1 MNNLLNKI
9 SFSYLLNPGT
19 KRFSSLSIFTTVGI
33 AIGTSVVIIVMSVM
47 NGFQNELKERI
58 LGAVPQVIFERLEKF
73 EDIEEVISK
82 AKQHPNVIGAQEYL
96 VEQSILSSKYSTK
109 GVVIKGTDE
118 KEISVIAKN
127 LIEGSLR
134 ELKDGANIILG
145 DSLAY
150 ELGVLPGEQITLIVA
165 SDLGNIMTMP
175 RAINFLVIGLFS
187 VGSEVDQNY
196 ALIGKDSFTKAFSKK
211 RNMGI
216 ELRLDDVLD
225 AENTGEEVL
234 ETIAINSYT
243 KITTWEEVYGSL
255 FRATQLERTMVSL
268 LMSLILLIAV
278 FSMVLSIN
286 HFVKDKESEIAMLRT
301 IGYSKNEILRIFLQI
316 TLFIGIVGIFLGNLL
331 GVIFSNNITEFFN
344 FLAEIFNINV
354 MNTYYV
360 DYFPSI
366 VMFEDI
372 LLINGCSIILII
384 LLGFIPANKAAKT
397 NPVKILNKK

>member
-58 LGAVPQVIFERLEKF
+58 LGAVPQVIFERFEKF
-73 EDIEEVISK
+73 ENIEEVISK

-96 VEQSILSSKYSTK
+96 MEQSILSSKYATK

-118 KEISVIAKN
+118 KEISIIAKN
-127 LIEGSLR
+127 IIEGSLK

-150 ELGVLPGEQITLIVA
+150 KLGVLPGEQITLIVA

-234 ETIAINSYT
+234 KSIAINSYT

-344 FLAEIFNINV
+344 FLADIFNINV

>member
-58 LGAVPQVIFERLEKF
+58 LGAVPQVIFERFEKF
-73 EDIEEVISK
+73 ENIEEVISK

-96 VEQSILSSKYSTK
+96 MEQSILSSKYATK

-118 KEISVIAKN
+118 KEISIIAKN
-127 LIEGSLR
+127 IIEGSLK

-150 ELGVLPGEQITLIVA
+150 KLGVLPGEQITLIVA

-225 AENTGEEVL
+225 AEHTGEEVL
-234 ETIAINSYT
+234 KSIAINSYT

-316 TLFIGIVGIFLGNLL
+316 TLFIGIIGIFLGNLL

-344 FLAEIFNINV
+344 FLADIFNINV

-372 LLINGCSIILII
+372 LLINGCSIILITI
-384 LLGFIPANKAAKT
+384 CKEI
-397 NPVKILNKK
+397 

>member
-58 LGAVPQVIFERLEKF
+58 LGAVPQVIFERFEKF
-73 EDIEEVISK
+73 ENIEEVISK

-96 VEQSILSSKYSTK
+96 MEQSILSSKYATK

-118 KEISVIAKN
+118 KEISIIAKN
-127 LIEGSLR
+127 IIEGSLK

-150 ELGVLPGEQITLIVA
+150 KLGVLPGEQITLIVA

-175 RAINFLVIGLFS
+175 RAISFLVIGLFS

-234 ETIAINSYT
+234 KSIAINSYT

-316 TLFIGIVGIFLGNLL
+316 TLFIGIIGILLGNLL

-344 FLAEIFNINV
+344 FLADIFNINV

>member
-58 LGAVPQVIFERLEKF
+58 LGAVPQVIFERFEKF
-73 EDIEEVISK
+73 ENIEEVISK

-96 VEQSILSSKYSTK
+96 MEQSILSSKYATK

-118 KEISVIAKN
+118 KEISIIAKN
-127 LIEGSLR
+127 LIEGSLK

-150 ELGVLPGEQITLIVA
+150 KLGVLPGEQITLIVA

-234 ETIAINSYT
+234 KSIAINSYT

-316 TLFIGIVGIFLGNLL
+316 TLFIGIIGIFLGNLL

-344 FLAEIFNINV
+344 FLADIFNINV

-372 LLINGCSIILII
+372 LLINSCSIILII

>member
-58 LGAVPQVIFERLEKF
+58 LGAVPQVIFERFEKF
-73 EDIEEVISK
+73 ENIEEVISK

-96 VEQSILSSKYSTK
+96 MEQSILSSKYATK

-118 KEISVIAKN
+118 KEISIIAKN
-127 LIEGSLR
+127 IIEGSLK

-150 ELGVLPGEQITLIVA
+150 KLGVLPGEQITLIVT

-234 ETIAINSYT
+234 KSIAINSYT

-316 TLFIGIVGIFLGNLL
+316 TLFIGIIGIFLGNLL

-344 FLAEIFNINV
+344 FLADIFNINV

>member
-58 LGAVPQVIFERLEKF
+58 LGAVPQVIFERFEKF
-73 EDIEEVISK
+73 ENIEEVISK

-96 VEQSILSSKYSTK
+96 MEQSILSSKYATK

-118 KEISVIAKN
+118 KEISIIAKN
-127 LIEGSLR
+127 LIEGSLK

-150 ELGVLPGEQITLIVA
+150 KLGVLPGEQITLIVA

-234 ETIAINSYT
+234 KSIAINSYT

-316 TLFIGIVGIFLGNLL
+316 TLFIGIIGIFLGNLL

-344 FLAEIFNINV
+344 FLADIFNINV

>member
-58 LGAVPQVIFERLEKF
+58 LGAVPQVIFERFEKF
-73 EDIEEVISK
+73 ENIEEVISK

-96 VEQSILSSKYSTK
+96 MEQSILSSKYATK

-118 KEISVIAKN
+118 KEISIIAKN
-127 LIEGSLR
+127 IIEGSLK

-150 ELGVLPGEQITLIVA
+150 KLGVLPGEQITLIVA

-234 ETIAINSYT
+234 KSIAINSYT

-316 TLFIGIVGIFLGNLL
+316 TLFIGIIGIFLGNLL

-344 FLAEIFNINV
+344 FLADIFNINV

-397 NPVKILNKK
+397 NPVKILNRK

>member
-58 LGAVPQVIFERLEKF
+58 LGAVPQVIFERFEKF
-73 EDIEEVISK
+73 ENIEEVISK

-234 ETIAINSYT
+234 KSIAINSYT

-316 TLFIGIVGIFLGNLL
+316 TLFIGIIGIFLGNLL

-344 FLAEIFNINV
+344 FLADIFNINV

>member
-1 MNNLLNKI
+1 LNNLLNKI

-73 EDIEEVISK
+73 ENIEEVISK

-96 VEQSILSSKYSTK
+96 MEQSILSSKYATK

-118 KEISVIAKN
+118 KEISIIAKN
-127 LIEGSLR
+127 LIEGSLK

-150 ELGVLPGEQITLIVA
+150 KLGVLPGEQITLIVA
-165 SDLGNIMTMP
+165 SDLGNIMTTP

-234 ETIAINSYT
+234 KSIAINSYT

-268 LMSLILLIAV
+268 LMSLILLIAL

-316 TLFIGIVGIFLGNLL
+316 TLFIGIIGIFLGNLL

>member
-1 MNNLLNKI
+1 M
-9 SFSYLLNPGT
+9 
-19 KRFSSLSIFTTVGI
+19 
-33 AIGTSVVIIVMSVM
+33 
-47 NGFQNELKERI
+47 
-58 LGAVPQVIFERLEKF
+58 
-73 EDIEEVISK
+73 
-82 AKQHPNVIGAQEYL
+82 
-96 VEQSILSSKYSTK
+96 EQSILSSKYATK

-118 KEISVIAKN
+118 KEISIIAKN
-127 LIEGSLR
+127 IIEGSLK

-150 ELGVLPGEQITLIVA
+150 KLGVLPGEQITLIVA

-234 ETIAINSYT
+234 KSIAINSYT

-316 TLFIGIVGIFLGNLL
+316 TLFIGIIGIFLGNLL

-344 FLAEIFNINV
+344 FLADIFNINV

>member
-73 EDIEEVISK
+73 ENIEEVISK

-96 VEQSILSSKYSTK
+96 MEQSILSSKYATK

-118 KEISVIAKN
+118 KEISIIAKN
-127 LIEGSLR
+127 LIEGSLK

-150 ELGVLPGEQITLIVA
+150 KLGVLPGEQITLIVA
-165 SDLGNIMTMP
+165 SDLGNIMTTP

-234 ETIAINSYT
+234 KSIAINSYT

-268 LMSLILLIAV
+268 LMSLILLIAL

-316 TLFIGIVGIFLGNLL
+316 TLFIGIIGIFLGNLL

>member
-58 LGAVPQVIFERLEKF
+58 LGAVPQVIFERFEKF
-73 EDIEEVISK
+73 ENIEEVISK

-96 VEQSILSSKYSTK
+96 MEQSILSSKYATK

-118 KEISVIAKN
+118 KEISIIAKN
-127 LIEGSLR
+127 LIEGSLK

-150 ELGVLPGEQITLIVA
+150 KLGVLPGEQITLIVA
-165 SDLGNIMTMP
+165 SELGNIMTTP

-211 RNMGI
+211 RNLGI

-234 ETIAINSYT
+234 KSIAINSYT

-316 TLFIGIVGIFLGNLL
+316 TLFIGIIGIFLGNLL

-344 FLAEIFNINV
+344 FLADIFNINV

>member
-58 LGAVPQVIFERLEKF
+58 LGAVPQVIFERFEKF
-73 EDIEEVISK
+73 ENIEEVISK

-96 VEQSILSSKYSTK
+96 MEQSILSSKYATK

-118 KEISVIAKN
+118 KEISIIAKN
-127 LIEGSLR
+127 IIEGSLK

-150 ELGVLPGEQITLIVA
+150 KLGVLPGEQITLIVA

-211 RNMGI
+211 RNMRI

-234 ETIAINSYT
+234 KSIAINSYT

-316 TLFIGIVGIFLGNLL
+316 TLFIGIIGIFLGNLL

-344 FLAEIFNINV
+344 FLADIFNINV

-397 NPVKILNKK
+397 NPVKILNRK

>member
-1 MNNLLNKI
+1 LNNLLNKI

-58 LGAVPQVIFERLEKF
+58 LGAVPQVIFERFEKF
-73 EDIEEVISK
+73 ENIEEVISK

-96 VEQSILSSKYSTK
+96 MEQSILSSKYATK

-118 KEISVIAKN
+118 KEISIIAKN
-127 LIEGSLR
+127 IIEGSLK

-150 ELGVLPGEQITLIVA
+150 KLGVLPGEQITLIVA

-234 ETIAINSYT
+234 KSIAINSYT

-316 TLFIGIVGIFLGNLL
+316 TLFIGIIGIFLGNLL

-344 FLAEIFNINV
+344 FLADIFNINV

>member
-58 LGAVPQVIFERLEKF
+58 LGAVPQVIFERFEKF
-73 EDIEEVISK
+73 ENIEEVISK

-96 VEQSILSSKYSTK
+96 MEQSILSSKYATK

-118 KEISVIAKN
+118 KEISIIAKN
-127 LIEGSLR
+127 LIEGSLK

-150 ELGVLPGEQITLIVA
+150 KLGVLPGEQITLIVA

-175 RAINFLVIGLFS
+175 RAISFLVIGLFS

-234 ETIAINSYT
+234 KSIAINSYT

-316 TLFIGIVGIFLGNLL
+316 TLFIGIIGILLGNLL

-344 FLAEIFNINV
+344 FLADIFNINV

-397 NPVKILNKK
+397 NPVNILNKK

>member
-58 LGAVPQVIFERLEKF
+58 LGAVPQVIFERFEKF
-73 EDIEEVISK
+73 ENIEEVISK

-96 VEQSILSSKYSTK
+96 MEQSILSSKYATK

-118 KEISVIAKN
+118 KEISIIAKN
-127 LIEGSLR
+127 IIEGSLK

-150 ELGVLPGEQITLIVA
+150 KLGVLPGEQITLIVA

-316 TLFIGIVGIFLGNLL
+316 TLFIGIIGIFLGNLL

-344 FLAEIFNINV
+344 FLADIFNINV

>member
-58 LGAVPQVIFERLEKF
+58 LGAVPQVIFERFEKF
-73 EDIEEVISK
+73 ENIEEVISK

-96 VEQSILSSKYSTK
+96 MEQSILSSKYATK

-118 KEISVIAKN
+118 KEISIIAKN
-127 LIEGSLR
+127 LIEGSLK

-150 ELGVLPGEQITLIVA
+150 KLGVLPGEQITLIVA

-234 ETIAINSYT
+234 KSIAINSYT

-316 TLFIGIVGIFLGNLL
+316 TLFIGIIGIFLGNLL

-344 FLAEIFNINV
+344 FLADIFNINV

-397 NPVKILNKK
+397 NPVNILNKK

>member
-58 LGAVPQVIFERLEKF
+58 LGAVPQVIFERFEKF
-73 EDIEEVISK
+73 ENIEEVISK

-96 VEQSILSSKYSTK
+96 MEQSILSSKYATK

-118 KEISVIAKN
+118 KEISIIAKN
-127 LIEGSLR
+127 IIEGSLK

-150 ELGVLPGEQITLIVA
+150 KLGVLPGEQITLIVA

-234 ETIAINSYT
+234 KSIAINSYT

-316 TLFIGIVGIFLGNLL
+316 TLFIGIIGIFLGNLL

-344 FLAEIFNINV
+344 FLADIFNINV

>member
-58 LGAVPQVIFERLEKF
+58 LGAVPQVIFERFEKF
-73 EDIEEVISK
+73 ENIEEVISK

-96 VEQSILSSKYSTK
+96 MEQSILSSKYATK

-118 KEISVIAKN
+118 KEISIIAKN
-127 LIEGSLR
+127 IIEGSLK

-150 ELGVLPGEQITLIVA
+150 KLGVLPGEQITLIVA

-234 ETIAINSYT
+234 KSIAINSYT

-316 TLFIGIVGIFLGNLL
+316 TLFIGIIGIFLGNLL

-397 NPVKILNKK
+397 NPVKILNRK

>member
-58 LGAVPQVIFERLEKF
+58 LGAVPQVIFERFEKF
-73 EDIEEVISK
+73 ENIEEVISK

-96 VEQSILSSKYSTK
+96 MEQSILSSKYATK

-118 KEISVIAKN
+118 KEISIIAKN
-127 LIEGSLR
+127 IIEGSLK

-150 ELGVLPGEQITLIVA
+150 KLGVLPGEQITLIVA

-234 ETIAINSYT
+234 KSIAINSYT

-286 HFVKDKESEIAMLRT
+286 HFAKDKESEIAMLRT

-316 TLFIGIVGIFLGNLL
+316 TLFIGIIGIFLGNLL

-344 FLAEIFNINV
+344 FLADIFNINV

>member
-73 EDIEEVISK
+73 ENIEEVISK

-96 VEQSILSSKYSTK
+96 MEQSILSSKYATK

-118 KEISVIAKN
+118 KEISIIAKN
-127 LIEGSLR
+127 LIEGSLK

-150 ELGVLPGEQITLIVA
+150 KLGVLPGEQITLIVA
-165 SDLGNIMTMP
+165 SDLGNIMTTP

-234 ETIAINSYT
+234 KSIAINSYT

-316 TLFIGIVGIFLGNLL
+316 TLFIGIIGIFLGNLL

>member
-9 SFSYLLNPGT
+9 SFSYLLNPGA

-73 EDIEEVISK
+73 ENIEEVISK

-96 VEQSILSSKYSTK
+96 MEQSILSSKYATK

-118 KEISVIAKN
+118 KEISIIAKN
-127 LIEGSLR
+127 LIEGSLK

-150 ELGVLPGEQITLIVA
+150 KLGVLPGEQITLIVA
-165 SDLGNIMTMP
+165 SDLGNIMTTP

-234 ETIAINSYT
+234 KSIAINSYT

-316 TLFIGIVGIFLGNLL
+316 TLFIGIIGIFLGNLL

-354 MNTYYV
+354 MNSYYV